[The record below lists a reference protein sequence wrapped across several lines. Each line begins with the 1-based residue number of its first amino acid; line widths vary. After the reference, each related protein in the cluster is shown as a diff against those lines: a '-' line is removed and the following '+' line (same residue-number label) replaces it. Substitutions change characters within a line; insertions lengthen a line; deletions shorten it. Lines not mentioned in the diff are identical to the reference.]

1 MFVAVKNNLAFTATA
16 LVVVLH
22 HLDVCS
28 VFSEKEVMHYVSVQ
42 VELTNSPASSSGTV
56 FVSAFGASVMRK

>member
-1 MFVAVKNNLAFTATA
+1 
-16 LVVVLH
+16 
-22 HLDVCS
+22 
-28 VFSEKEVMHYVSVQ
+28 MHYVSVR